1 MIARLYCLAA
11 SFLIGVSLS
20 GIISYSAYTF
30 PYLRKWAFSML
41 LIYIAVLMIS
51 CILDEQAAN
60 WLGLPY
66 RAYIALLV
74 SLSFCLLIGG
84 IIQWQ

>member
-1 MIARLYCLAA
+1 MIARLYCLAS

-30 PYLRKWAFSML
+30 PSLRKWAFSVL
-41 LIYIAVLMIS
+41 LIYTAALMIS

-66 RAYIALLV
+66 RAYLAVII
-74 SLSFCLLIGG
+74 SLTCCLLIGG